1 MGHLFAHLDPPPLS
15 DSRSSVS
22 RLFREHQHL
31 TWYVQDFFP
40 RLHRRDPL
48 LSYLGWILIL
58 AASACALLFLTDPV
72 QLGGANVWVKPI
84 KFNISFGTYTLTLGW
99 WFGYL
104 HGIGRTRKALRWS
117 FFATIS
123 AEILCIVLQAARS
136 AQGHNLTT
144 SFDAAVAL
152 TTNLM
157 IVVDTALVIW
167 LLVIF
172 WRGHYGLTPAFLWS
186 IRLGILIFLAGN
198 AIGGQ
203 MLAHHAHTV
212 GRPDGG
218 PGLPFLNWSTVAGD
232 LRVAHFLSIHAIQV
246 LPIAAFMLEQ
256 ARPRWPQARQ
266 KMAVFAVAGVFTASV
281 LFAYLEAL
289 VGKPLL
295 RM

>member
-1 MGHLFAHLDPPPLS
+1 MGHLSAHLDPPPF
-15 DSRSSVS
+15 SRSRSAVS
-22 RLFREHQHL
+22 SFFPQNLRLAL
-31 TWYVQDFFP
+31 YVRDFFP

-48 LSYLGWILIL
+48 LSYLGWTLIM
-58 AASACALLFLTDPV
+58 AASVCAVMFLTDPV
-72 QLGGANVWVKPI
+72 QVAGVNTWVKPI
-84 KFNISFGTYTLTLGW
+84 KFNISFGTYALTLGW

-104 HGIGRTRKALRWS
+104 REIKALKALRWS

-123 AEILCIVLQAARS
+123 VEIFCIVLQAARS
-136 AQGHNLTT
+136 AYSHNPTT
-144 SFDAAVAL
+144 SFDGAVAL

-157 IVVDTALVIW
+157 IVVDTMLVIW
-167 LLVIF
+167 LLVTF

-232 LRVAHFLSIHAIQV
+232 LRIAHFLSIHAIQV
-246 LPIAAFMLEQ
+246 LPIAAFILEQ
-256 ARPRWPQARQ
+256 ARPGWPQARQ
-266 KMAVFAVAGVFTASV
+266 KIAVFAVAGVFTASV
-281 LFAYLEAL
+281 LFAYLEAMM
-289 VGKPLL
+289 GKPLL